1 MNSYFSLNGKEGE
14 IMVTHAPNGRKYD
27 YSERCMQRIGEYIC
41 ERDQKY
47 ERGELTDDDMIKD
60 YKRVKI
66 FAIIWSISEV
76 AMAILFLFGLH
87 EANIITLVL
96 FWIFCYFVGLKYQ
109 FLVGINPDY
118 DKAKELIAEREK
130 NNGRGC

>member
-1 MNSYFSLNGKEGE
+1 
-14 IMVTHAPNGRKYD
+14 MVTHAPNGRKYN
-27 YSERCMQRIGEYIC
+27 YAERCAQEVGEYIY

-47 ERGELTDDDMIKD
+47 EKGELTDDDMIKE

-66 FAIIWSISEV
+66 SMIILSIFDVALAI
-76 AMAILFLFGLH
+76 MFLFGLN
-87 EANIITLVL
+87 EANIITLTL

-109 FLVGINPDY
+109 FAVGINPDY
-118 DKAKELIAEREK
+118 DKARELIAEREK